1 MVFFDKCH
9 AILTM
14 VWKNMF
20 PLDPVP
26 STLLTLMAKF
36 KNVASIRALVRKQ
49 LLGRAELAFA
59 IVLAHFPTLDLE
71 LIAKADL

>member
-1 MVFFDKCH
+1 
-9 AILTM
+9 
-14 VWKNMF
+14 
-20 PLDPVP
+20 
-26 STLLTLMAKF
+26 MAKF

-49 LLGRAELAFA
+49 LLGRAKLAFA